1 MLNKAGAAPS
11 TFLCWLAKTTPH
23 GMQGANLSAFRR
35 PTDGLSSHSKAPFWH
50 DREQTMAAPAGPS
63 DRHGAGDTA
72 RARSAELVAA
82 VFRALESV
90 DGDVSPQ
97 LARSVQARINV
108 VKQIGR
114 EFGLLTESEAQAAL
128 GQGNAAALPELW
140 VRYRGETLY
149 PGFLFEPSPG
159 SDVPM
164 RVRPLLKDL
173 KEIASEYGWDGSAVV
188 FWMTSPTTLFADQA
202 RPVDH
207 LHEPAKVIAAFTDAA
222 GNRM

>member
-1 MLNKAGAAPS
+1 
-11 TFLCWLAKTTPH
+11 
-23 GMQGANLSAFRR
+23 
-35 PTDGLSSHSKAPFWH
+35 
-50 DREQTMAAPAGPS
+50 MAAPEGPS
-63 DRHGAGDTA
+63 DQHEAGVRA
-72 RARSAELVAA
+72 RARSAEPIAA
-82 VFRALESV
+82 LFRALESV

-97 LARSVQARINV
+97 LARSVQATINV

-128 GQGNAAALPELW
+128 GQGDATDLTDFG

-159 SDVPM
+159 REMPM

-173 KEIASEYGWDGSAVV
+173 KEIASEYGWDGQDTI
-188 FWMTSPTTLFADQA
+188 FWMTSPTTLFADHG

-207 LHEPAKVIAAFTDAA
+207 LHEPTAVIAALTDAA
-222 GNRM
+222 GGQW

>member
-1 MLNKAGAAPS
+1 
-11 TFLCWLAKTTPH
+11 
-23 GMQGANLSAFRR
+23 
-35 PTDGLSSHSKAPFWH
+35 
-50 DREQTMAAPAGPS
+50 MAAPAGPS
-63 DRHGAGDTA
+63 DQHGSGDTV
-72 RARSAELVAA
+72 RARSAEPIAA

-97 LARSVQARINV
+97 LARSVQATINL

-128 GQGNAAALPELW
+128 GGGNATDLTDFG

-159 SDVPM
+159 REVPM

-173 KEIASEYGWDGSAVV
+173 QKIASESGWDGQDII
-188 FWMTSPTTLFADQA
+188 FWMASPTTWFADHA

-207 LHEPAKVIAAFTDAA
+207 LHEPAEVIAALTDAA
-222 GNRM
+222 GGQW

>member
-1 MLNKAGAAPS
+1 
-11 TFLCWLAKTTPH
+11 
-23 GMQGANLSAFRR
+23 
-35 PTDGLSSHSKAPFWH
+35 
-50 DREQTMAAPAGPS
+50 MAAPAGPNAQ
-63 DRHGAGDTA
+63 HEAGDTA
-72 RARSAELVAA
+72 RARSAEPIAA

-114 EFGLLTESEAQAAL
+114 EFGLLTESEAQATL
-128 GQGNAAALPELW
+128 GQGNATDLPDFG

-159 SDVPM
+159 SEMPM

-173 KEIASEYGWDGSAVV
+173 KEIASEYGWDGQDIV
-188 FWMTSPTTLFADQA
+188 FWMTSPTTLFADHG

-207 LHEPAKVIAAFTDAA
+207 LYEPAEVIAAFTDAA
-222 GNRM
+222 GGQ